1 MNYSTNT
8 AIVDTAADLTTAIA
22 AETLIEK
29 VEAIGDEI
37 QQKQRD
43 IAALKESLQA
53 HSEMHAMNKDESAA
67 YAAHL
72 VNYSKEI
79 LRTKHGYLFTQK
91 GNEEMVINTLH
102 ETFSLNPYLAG
113 VMKLF
118 ERTDSKILRHVVGT
132 AAVAVLIGKAL
143 GYDSD
148 HLESL
153 AKGALMHDASKFVGY
168 INKVTNIPGDLNEEQ
183 WGIIKEH
190 PDVSAKLMDA
200 IAKFEKEKHL
210 TVMREVARRHHIH
223 YDMADGY
230 PKGLEELSDHGLAQ
244 KTSIISLSDSYDTI
258 KAGRDERPYK
268 EENPLNDRAKVQ
280 FAVSEV
286 QRCRGTQFDPRI
298 ADILLDMHKPEHIE
312 SYFSPIPEAS
322 PTAPLADS
330 YLRVQ
335 IFQNKPETADE
346 QVVAAASAVM
356 DSDGA
361 DAGAVSHLKLKRTE
375 AATPAYVLKA
385 PETHDPV
392 AAYMK

>member
-1 MNYSTNT
+1 MNRNTNT
-8 AIVDTAADLTTAIA
+8 AIVDTAADLTMVIA

-43 IAALKESLQA
+43 IALLKESMQA
-53 HSEMHAMNKDESAA
+53 HSETHAMNKEESAA

-72 VNYSKEI
+72 ADYSKEI
-79 LRTKHGYLFTQK
+79 LRTKHGYLFTQR
-91 GNEEMVINTLH
+91 GNETVVMNTLH
-102 ETFSLNPYLAG
+102 ETFLSNPYLAG

-118 ERTDSKILRHVVGT
+118 EKTDSKILRHVVGT

-153 AKGALMHDASKFVGY
+153 AKGALMHDAGKCAEY
-168 INKVTNIPGDLNEEQ
+168 INKITNIPGSLNEEQ
-183 WGIIKEH
+183 WGIIREH
-190 PDVSAKLMDA
+190 PEVSAEVIDA
-200 IAKFEKEKHL
+200 VAKYEKEKHL
-210 TVMREVARRHHIH
+210 IVMKEIARRHHIYH
-223 YDMADGY
+223 DKADGY
-230 PKGLEELSDHGLAQ
+230 PNGLEELADRKLAQ
-244 KTSIISLSDSYDTI
+244 KNSIITLSDSYDTI

-268 EENPLNDRAKVQ
+268 EENPINEMAKVQ

-286 QRCRGTQFDPRI
+286 QRCRGTQFDPHI
-298 ADILLDMHKPEHIE
+298 ADILLDMHKPEHLE
-312 SYFSPIPEAS
+312 SYFSPIPETS

-335 IFQNKPETADE
+335 ISQNKPETADE

-356 DSDGA
+356 DSDKEIIKA
-361 DAGAVSHLKLKRTE
+361 ACIPE
-375 AATPAYVLKA
+375 AH
-385 PETHDPV
+385 THNAEYCV
-392 AAYMK
+392 K